1 MVNDNTIMT
10 VVISFFK
17 KIIVKTIFNT
27 LIHES
32 QLRRDTL
39 HAVSRSLLW
48 LFKNSWSLIHISC
61 KRYHSV
67 LLLHIHPII
76 RNWTLVLM
84 LYLKQGTPRYFL
96 AATKTTFV
104 SSLLILFPNLI
115 VPTPTRLMVIY
126 SWLCQK

>member
-10 VVISFFK
+10 VVINVFE

-39 HAVSRSLLW
+39 HAESRSLLR
-48 LFKNSWSLIHISC
+48 LFKNSWSLVYISC
-61 KRYHSV
+61 KKYRSV
-67 LLLHIHPII
+67 LLLRCHPII

-84 LYLKQGTPRYFL
+84 LYL
-96 AATKTTFV
+96 
-104 SSLLILFPNLI
+104 
-115 VPTPTRLMVIY
+115 
-126 SWLCQK
+126 